1 MMYSRTIV
9 IVEKSDTFSFANSAA
24 KLLFREPIG
33 DCYEIVPLGGEYR
46 EQLLPYQPHNTT
58 SRCRVCVAMLLNDF

>member
-24 KLLFREPIG
+24 KLLFREPTG
-33 DCYEIVPLGGEYR
+33 DCYEIVSLGG
-46 EQLLPYQPHNTT
+46 NTESNYYHINPT
-58 SRCRVCVAMLLNDF
+58 TRRRVAVFA

>member
-24 KLLFREPIG
+24 KLLFREPTD

-46 EQLLPYQPHNTT
+46 E
-58 SRCRVCVAMLLNDF
+58 